1 MCLQNNKVSVWSL
14 GDNGVSNIEGE
25 FDEEPQLLC
34 DSQHDGDVMDLQV
47 SVNNF
52 TVCTTTLQCRDIL
65 KT

>member
-14 GDNGVSNIEGE
+14 GDHGVSNIEGE

-34 DSQHDGDVMDLQV
+34 DSHHDGDVMDLQV
-47 SVNNF
+47 SGNNI
-52 TVCTTTLQCRDIL
+52 TVCTATLQCRDIL